1 MAKEGTSRKHVN
13 SRSWK
18 LIRNADV
25 NISSSIPAALTSV
38 EDLNPLDGDRSAVV
52 DGNPG
57 CRFLFSVADEPPT
70 PGTAS
75 GPSVSPSMHFSASK
89 SELKVDDRMAPTG
102 SNLSPL

>member
-1 MAKEGTSRKHVN
+1 MPVGGRSRKVAKEVTSRKHVN
-13 SRSWK
+13 ARSWK

-57 CRFLFSVADEPPT
+57 CRFLFCVADET
-70 PGTAS
+70 PNARNS
-75 GPSVSPSMHFSASK
+75 IRAVCVSINALFCF
-89 SELKVDDRMAPTG
+89 KV
-102 SNLSPL
+102 